1 MKYILIISLL
11 IIQALQLQAQLYRC
25 NMPWV
30 DLSSDYT
37 RQTVIAKGT
46 PSLYNGH
53 PTTLLLDDQRTVF
66 CVWSNGHGGKA
77 SFMGISEDAGMN
89 WKVHK
94 TPTDWQNMSN
104 CPSIYRM
111 TDKKGKQRL
120 FIFCG
125 SPNMGYSYS
134 EDNGK
139 SWSKVKSLGK
149 PCVMAF
155 TSIVRLNNGDY
166 MGFYHRGYK
175 DRDQSPLTLWS
186 EGKLPDELTIDALKG
201 KHSSHPRNILL
212 ASVFYKA
219 GFIETWGRGISKICN
234 AFKAIGIEE
243 PVFKQSEGGM
253 LVTFKKNY
261 PTMTNEKSHSR
272 TNDPK

>member
-1 MKYILIISLL
+1 
-11 IIQALQLQAQLYRC
+11 
-25 NMPWV
+25 MPWV

-111 TDKKGKQRL
+111 TDKKGNNVFL
-120 FIFCG
+120 FSAVHLTWDTLTVKTMG
-125 SPNMGYSYS
+125 S
-134 EDNGK
+134 
-139 SWSKVKSLGK
+139 
-149 PCVMAF
+149 
-155 TSIVRLNNGDY
+155 
-166 MGFYHRGYK
+166 RG
-175 DRDQSPLTLWS
+175 L
-186 EGKLPDELTIDALKG
+186 KL
-201 KHSSHPRNILL
+201 RVL
-212 ASVFYKA
+212 ASPA
-219 GFIETWGRGISKICN
+219 
-234 AFKAIGIEE
+234 
-243 PVFKQSEGGM
+243 
-253 LVTFKKNY
+253 
-261 PTMTNEKSHSR
+261 
-272 TNDPK
+272 